1 MSSIRHVALALP
13 AVPHGQPAS
22 RSYMEAYHVLKRMLK
37 RVESLD
43 VACHSSTISI
53 MLHG

>member
-1 MSSIRHVALALP
+1 MSSIRHVPLALP
-13 AVPHGQPAS
+13 AVPHGQPTS
-22 RSYMEAYHVLKRMLK
+22 RSYMEAYHVLK